1 MVGQTIS
8 HYRVISKLGE
18 GGMGVVYLAEDI
30 HLGRRVAIKTAKCK
44 PDDYAFLNRFL
55 REARAAS
62 TLSHQHIAT
71 IYDYGKTEDGQ
82 PYIVMELVVGKTLSE
97 LVGTDLLTIS
107 ETLKIVKQVAEALS
121 EAHRHGIVHR
131 DIKPS
136 NIAITERGVVKV
148 LDFGLAKQIN
158 GDVIDP
164 SDLEKLRM
172 LNTHTREGTIVGT
185 PMYFSPEQALGL
197 AVDER
202 SDLFSL
208 GSVLYECIAGEPAF
222 SGSSPNEISAKVI
235 RDDPPVPSSLNALVP
250 PELDR
255 VTLKS
260 LAKKPE
266 DRYQSTQDLLA
277 DMLAVGS
284 LLEASVKSQ
293 PSQHAK
299 VGDTWTS
306 EPHRPSTRG
315 VSKIFATLAGSRISI
330 LSLAIAVIAIGIVGW
345 MGWRLLRSKPYE
357 PTPEAL
363 KWYQAGTNDLR
374 EGAYFKAIKPL
385 QQAVTADKKFALA
398 RARLAEAWTEL
409 DYTDRAK
416 DQLIELDDPST
427 KNLSLSVSD
436 NLRLQAIK
444 NIVRRDFA
452 KAVENYESLV
462 KVTDE
467 EKAYAY
473 LDLGRAYEKNQML
486 DKAIGA
492 YETATKLDSHYGAA
506 FLNLGMTYGRSRR
519 FDEAYAAFNQASM
532 LFDIS
537 SDMEG
542 TVGVL
547 LQRGV
552 LLAQQGNVNEATKQL
567 RLALK
572 QASALDNKDKEIKTL
587 LNLSNITLQA
597 GDFNQAQQYSSQ
609 ALELAKANGMENLTT
624 GGLIDIGYAYM
635 VRGEYGEA
643 ERYFNDA
650 LQWAEL
656 YKGTRNQ
663 ARALL
668 SLASLHAQQ
677 SDPDGTLRFIERALP
692 IYEQGRFA
700 KEISQA
706 YALKGRAMNQIGNY
720 DAARQIFEQ
729 QLQLAMQV
737 KDPLQMAYAHEGLG
751 LVFSDMQKYPDA
763 LAHFSEDA
771 QLSNGLANRGIYS
784 YALMNQ
790 GNILWQL
797 GRYDEARAKFAE
809 ATKIAQK
816 SQPKPNKDLLSWISL
831 FSAQMNLSERN
842 LGGAIRSSEEAIKL
856 AGGDLKTVTVRA
868 TYTLGLAHSLSGRA
882 TLGRK
887 YCENA
892 VRLAQ
897 SLRDPAP
904 LSNALLG
911 LAETSLMTG
920 DSKTA
925 LTKAAEAQTRFATSR
940 QHESEWRSLLIEAEA
955 YKKAQDRLRS
965 KEIAAQ
971 AQTVLEIIRNE
982 WDLENY
988 NGYTTRPDIEVLL
1001 KKLQQLLREE

>member
-1 MVGQTIS
+1 MVGETIS

-18 GGMGVVYLAEDI
+18 GGMGIVYLAEDI

-82 PYIVMELVVGKTLSE
+82 PYIVMELVAGKTLSE

-107 ETLKIVKQVAEALS
+107 ETLKIIKQVAEALS

-172 LNTHTREGTIVGT
+172 LKTHTREGTIVGT

-197 AVDER
+197 AVDAR

-208 GSVLYECIAGEPAF
+208 GSVLYECIVGEPAF

-266 DRYQSTQDLLA
+266 DRYQSTQDLMA
-277 DMLAVGS
+277 DMLAVVS

-299 VGDTWTS
+299 MGDTCTS

-315 VSKIFATLAGSRISI
+315 VSKIFAILDGSRISM

-345 MGWRLLRSKPYE
+345 MGWLLLRPKPYE

-374 EGAYFKAIKPL
+374 EGAYFQAIKPL

-398 RARLAEAWTEL
+398 RARLAEAWIEL

-519 FDEAYAAFNQASM
+519 FDEAYAAFNQAST

-552 LLAQQGNVNEATKQL
+552 LLAQQGNVIEATNQL

-643 ERYFNDA
+643 ERYFNEA
-650 LQWAEL
+650 LKWAEL

-677 SDPDGTLRFIERALP
+677 SDPDATLRFIEQALP
-692 IYEQGRFA
+692 IYEQGGFA

-706 YALKGRAMNQIGNY
+706 YALKGRALNQTGNY
-720 DAARQIFEQ
+720 DAALQVFEQ
-729 QLQLAMQV
+729 QLQLATQV
-737 KDPLQMAYAHEGLG
+737 NDRLQMASTHEGLG
-751 LVFSDMQKYPDA
+751 LVFTDMQRYPEA
-763 LAHFSEDA
+763 LAHFSEDV
-771 QLSNGLANRGIYS
+771 QLTAALANRGTYS

-790 GNILWQL
+790 GNVLWQL

-809 ATKIAQK
+809 ATEIAEK

-831 FSAQMNLSERN
+831 FSAQMYLSESNFGEAVRFSEQAIE
-842 LGGAIRSSEEAIKL
+842 LGGSN
-856 AGGDLKTVTVRA
+856 LKAVTVRA
-868 TYTLGLAHSLSGRA
+868 TYTLGLAHSRA
-882 TLGRK
+882 GKNSVGRK
-887 YCENA
+887 YCEEA
-892 VRLAQ
+892 VRQAQ
-897 SLRDPAP
+897 SLRDPLP
-904 LSNALLG
+904 LSGALLA
-911 LAETSLMTG
+911 LAETSLTAGDGKFALATASEAENRFGAAKQLESQWRAILVKLRAANKTG
-920 DSKTA
+920 D
-925 LTKAAEAQTRFATSR
+925 EQTSR
-940 QHESEWRSLLIEAEA
+940 QFASQAEA
-955 YKKAQDRLRS
+955 VR
-965 KEIAAQ
+965 AA
-971 AQTVLEIIRNE
+971 LGHE
-982 WDLENY
+982 WGQENY
-988 NGYTTRPDIEVLL
+988 RSYLSRPDISVLS
-1001 KKLQQLLREE
+1001 KSFTTRANY

>member
-82 PYIVMELVVGKTLSE
+82 PYIVMELVAGKTLSE

-107 ETLKIVKQVAEALS
+107 ETLKIIKQVAEALS

-235 RDDPPVPSSLNALVP
+235 RDDPPVPSSLNSLVP

-266 DRYQSTQDLLA
+266 DRYQSTEDLMA

-293 PSQHAK
+293 PSQHAT
-299 VGDTWTS
+299 VGDTYTP
-306 EPHRPSTRG
+306 ELHRPSTRG
-315 VSKIFATLAGSRISI
+315 VSKIFGTLAGSRISI
-330 LSLAIAVIAIGIVGW
+330 LSLAIAGIVIGTVGW
-345 MGWRLLRSKPYE
+345 MGWRLLRPKPYE

-363 KWYQAGTNDLR
+363 KWYQTGTNDLR

-385 QQAVTADKKFALA
+385 QQAVAADKKFALA

-462 KVTDE
+462 KVTDV

-486 DKAIGA
+486 DRAIGA

-506 FLNLGMTYGRSRR
+506 FLNLGIVYGRSRR
-519 FDEAYAAFNQASM
+519 FDEAYTAFNQAST

-552 LLAQQGNVNEATKQL
+552 LLAQQGNVTEATNEL
-567 RLALK
+567 RRALK
-572 QASALDNKDKEIKTL
+572 QSSALENRDKEIKAL
-587 LNLSNITLQA
+587 LNLSYITLQA

-609 ALELAKANGMENLTT
+609 ALELAKTNGMENLTT
-624 GGLIDIGYAYM
+624 GGLIDIGYAHM
-635 VRGEYGEA
+635 GRGEYGEA
-643 ERYFNDA
+643 EKYFNDA
-650 LQWAEL
+650 LKWAEL

-677 SDPDGTLRFIERALP
+677 SDPDATLRFIERALP
-692 IYEQGRFA
+692 IYEQGGFA

-706 YALKGRAMNQIGNY
+706 YALKGRAMNQTGNY
-720 DAARQIFEQ
+720 DAARQVFEQ
-729 QLQLAMQV
+729 QLQIATQV
-737 KDPLQMAYAHEGLG
+737 NDRLQMASAHEGLG
-751 LVFSDMQKYPDA
+751 LVFTDMQRYPEA
-763 LAHFSEDA
+763 LAHFSEDVRLTEA
-771 QLSNGLANRGIYS
+771 LANRGMYS

-790 GNILWQL
+790 GNMLWQL
-797 GRYDEARAKFAE
+797 GRYDEAKTKFAQ
-809 ATKIAQK
+809 ATDIAQK

-831 FSAQMNLSERN
+831 FSAQMYLSERKFN
-842 LGGAIRSSEEAIKL
+842 EAIESSQQAITLGGSN
-856 AGGDLKTVTVRA
+856 LKAVTVRA
-868 TYTLGLAHSLSGRA
+868 TYTLGLAHSLAGR
-882 TLGRK
+882 TSVGRK

-892 VRLAQ
+892 VLLAQ
-897 SLRDPAP
+897 SLRDPLP
-904 LSNALLG
+904 LSGALLA
-911 LAETSLMTG
+911 LAQASLNLG
-920 DSKTA
+920 DTQSA
-925 LTKAAEAQTRFATSR
+925 LTSASQAEQRFAAAN
-940 QHESEWRSLLIEAEA
+940 QHESQWRALLMMSRAVGA
-955 YKKAQDRLRS
+955 T
-965 KEIAAQ
+965 
-971 AQTVLEIIRNE
+971 AQTETTQQFASQAKAVRAALEQE
-982 WDLENY
+982 WGQENY
-988 NGYTTRPDIEVLL
+988 RSYLSRPDVSVLG
-1001 KKLQQLLREE
+1001 KSFTRANY